1 MYGDL
6 ILYIYHPAISNE
18 DTDIKLRT
26 IPFELNENDEK
37 FLQHANEIMG
47 LKTSDLDKCYNRVM
61 IIM

>member
-6 ILYIYHPAISNE
+6 ILYIYHPATSYE
-18 DTDIKLRT
+18 DTDIKLRN